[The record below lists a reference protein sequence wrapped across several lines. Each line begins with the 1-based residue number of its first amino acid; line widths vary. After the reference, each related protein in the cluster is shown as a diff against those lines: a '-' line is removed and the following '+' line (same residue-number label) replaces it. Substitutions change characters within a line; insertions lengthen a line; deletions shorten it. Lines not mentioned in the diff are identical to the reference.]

1 MTRRIDK
8 GNLARTANYLVGT
21 GMTRSDAFKA
31 AWLMAKR
38 GGVTK
43 VAGVTFDNRQRL
55 IARLATYSPELVSI
69 TLQQDKANLFDPQAV
84 AVVASVKDKGSATIG
99 FIPSLT
105 ARTLSRLMD
114 KGTTFKASLDRI
126 VGGYEGLSYGARLRV
141 AI

>member
-8 GNLARTANYLVGT
+8 HNLARTANYLVAT
-21 GMTRSDAFKA
+21 GMTRSAAFKA

-43 VAGVTFDNRQRL
+43 VAGVTYSNRQRL
-55 IARLATYSPELVSI
+55 IERLADYSPDLVSV
-69 TLQQDKANLFDPQAV
+69 NLRRENGNRYDPAAV
-84 AVVASVKDKGSATIG
+84 AVVVSVKDKGTATIG
-99 FIPSLT
+99 YIPAMT

-114 KGTTFKASLDRI
+114 RGLQLKASLERV

>member
-1 MTRRIDK
+1 MTKTINK
-8 GNLARTANYLVGT
+8 STLARTANHLVGT
-21 GMTRSDAFKA
+21 GMDRSAAFKA

-43 VAGVTFDNRQRL
+43 VVGVTYGSRQRL
-55 IARLATYSPELVSI
+55 IERLATYNPDLVSI
-69 TLQQDKANLFDPQAV
+69 TLQQNKANIFDPQAV

-99 FIPSLT
+99 FIPAMT

-114 KGTTFKASLDRI
+114 KGTTLKASLDRI
-126 VGGYEGLSYGARLRV
+126 VGGYQGLNYGARLRV

>member
-1 MTRRIDK
+1 MTKRINKAD
-8 GNLARTANYLVGT
+8 LARTANHLVGT

-43 VAGVTFDNRQRL
+43 VAGVTYDNRQRL
-55 IARLATYSPELVSI
+55 IQRLAAYSPELVSI
-69 TLQQDKANLFDPQAV
+69 TLQQDKANLFDPLAV
-84 AVVASVKDKGSATIG
+84 AVVASVKGKGSATIG
-99 FIPSLT
+99 FIPSMT

-126 VGGYEGLSYGARLRV
+126 VGGYDGLSYGARLRV